1 MKTDHGF
8 LTLGEREREIA
19 KYVCIYVWVLNA
31 LFYITYIKKGEAIV
45 LCKLNAKPP
54 PPKQP
59 IPSSSSSSSSSSE
72 NPKLIVKIALQNIPN
87 LLGILCQHTP
97 I

>member
-1 MKTDHGF
+1 MFPPLVGYKMDGSHGAEITLSTTTLANRASSKEKIVKGNETF
-8 LTLGEREREIA
+8 L
-19 KYVCIYVWVLNA
+19 
-31 LFYITYIKKGEAIV
+31 
-45 LCKLNAKPP
+45 
-54 PPKQP
+54 Q
-59 IPSSSSSSSSSSE
+59 